1 MLVFM
6 PHEVKTIRAVF
17 PSVHTKRPSNWT
29 PLGRAAKITYH
40 RPGRC
45 VAVHTCLGKDKMA
58 AEDPGRRAFLRRLAG
73 SSVVLSG
80 SGAAESWLS
89 AGHATDGNA
98 PLKAISKYA
107 VNVLDFGAVSD
118 GRTLC
123 TAGIQAAIE
132 ACAAAGGGKVFV
144 PPGKYLTG
152 PIFLKSNL
160 EFEVLAG
167 ATLLGSTNFADY
179 RTIPGRWEGLD
190 RTVYASLITGLDLEN
205 VAITGQGSLDGQGT
219 VWLDAWGRT
228 QELRKKLGIVGRE
241 PENPPGSP
249 LPWPR
254 PRMINLYRSR
264 KVLIRGLTIQG
275 SPSWTVHPVS
285 CEDVY
290 IEGLTILNPPHSWNT
305 DGIDPE
311 SCRNVRISG
320 CYISTGDDCVMIK
333 SGYKHIPGR
342 PFQPSENIAVT
353 NCTFNAGGCG
363 VGIGSETAGGVRN
376 VSISNCACDG
386 TTCGLYFRTA
396 RGRGNVVENVSAVNV
411 VMRNLEETGIVVSM
425 FYEDEDRATL
435 HPVDVRTPIFRN
447 FQCSEILLDG
457 AQTSV
462 VVEGLPESPIQDLSL
477 NNLFVK
483 AADRGISCYQVR
495 GLSVNNA
502 VVNSTSGPSVECKKV
517 LDLELVRI
525 RPPKTQPN
533 VPVIALEDVRGAMV
547 QSCSAPESSPAL
559 VQLKGEGNQDITL
572 ALNRVSAPAQEVA
585 FTDGA
590 SERAVVKRI

>member
-1 MLVFM
+1 M
-6 PHEVKTIRAVF
+6 PTDNA
-17 PSVHTKRPSNWT
+17 
-29 PLGRAAKITYH
+29 
-40 RPGRC
+40 
-45 VAVHTCLGKDKMA
+45 
-58 AEDPGRRAFLRRLAG
+58 GRRTFLRRLAA
-73 SSVVLSG
+73 SSVALSG

-89 AGHATDGNA
+89 ARGTEASVPT
-98 PLKAISKYA
+98 KAISGYA
-107 VNVLDFGAVSD
+107 INVRDFGAVGD

-123 TAGIQAAIE
+123 TAGIQAAID

-179 RTIPGRWEGLD
+179 PTIAGRWEGLD
-190 RTVYASLITGLDLEN
+190 RTVYASLITGIDLEN
-205 VAITGQGSLDGQGT
+205 VAITGQGTLDGQGP

-228 QELRKKLGIVGRE
+228 EELRKKLGLVGRE
-241 PENPPGSP
+241 PENPAGSP

-264 KVLIRGLTIQG
+264 RVLIRGLTIHS

-290 IEGLTILNPPHSWNT
+290 IDGLTILNPPHSWNT

-320 CYISTGDDCVMIK
+320 CCISTGDDCVMIK
-333 SGYKHIPGR
+333 SGYKQIPGK

-386 TTCGLYFRTA
+386 TTCGLYFRSA
-396 RGRGNVVENVSAVNV
+396 RGRGSVVENVSAMNI

-425 FYEDEDRATL
+425 FYEDEDRSTL
-435 HPVDVRTPIFRN
+435 HPVDIRTPVFRN
-447 FQCSEILLDG
+447 FQCSDILLDG
-457 AQTSV
+457 AKASI
-462 VVEGLPESPIQDLSL
+462 VVEGLPESPIQHVSL
-477 NNLFVK
+477 DNVFVN
-483 AADRGISCYQVR
+483 AAERGVSCYQVR
-495 GLSVNNA
+495 GFSLSNA
-502 VVNSTSGPSVECKKV
+502 IVSGKGGPSVECKKV
-517 LDLELVRI
+517 RDLELVRV
-525 RPPKTQPN
+525 RNPKSQQN
-533 VPVIALEDVRGAMV
+533 EPVISLEDVQGAMV
-547 QSCSAPESSPAL
+547 QSCSANESSSAL
-559 VQLKGEGNQDITL
+559 VQVTGDGNQDITL
-572 ALNRVSAPAQEVA
+572 ALNRVSKPTQEVV
-585 FTDGA
+585 FTNGA
-590 SERAVVKRI
+590 TENAVVRRV